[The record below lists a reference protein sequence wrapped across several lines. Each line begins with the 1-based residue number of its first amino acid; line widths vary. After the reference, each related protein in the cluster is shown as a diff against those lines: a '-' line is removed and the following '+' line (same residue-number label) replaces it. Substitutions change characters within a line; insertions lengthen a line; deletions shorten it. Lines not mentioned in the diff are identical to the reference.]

1 MFITCGQFGV
11 IIEIFLEFRHTFK
24 VSKSLLLELY
34 DHTLEVRVWNSKS
47 KLSARARYDRPKAF
61 RLPAPTAKKIPQ
73 SESEEQGRE
82 AGETNLPPL
91 IRRPS
96 KLPVVSHDRVR
107 GGGYKAGQRLKQVCS
122 SARLQYTYDTIA
134 DSASLFCVCTLIL
147 FPRLRDFLGIYFEP
161 PGSSILT
168 EH

>member
-1 MFITCGQFGV
+1 M
-11 IIEIFLEFRHTFK
+11 
-24 VSKSLLLELY
+24 SKALLLGLY

-82 AGETNLPPL
+82 GGEANRPPL

-107 GGGYKAGQRLKQVCS
+107 GGGYKAGKRLKQVISCAIILCS
-122 SARLQYTYDTIA
+122 
-134 DSASLFCVCTLIL
+134 
-147 FPRLRDFLGIYFEP
+147 
-161 PGSSILT
+161 
-168 EH
+168 

>member
-1 MFITCGQFGV
+1 MRYKWENFTAF
-11 IIEIFLEFRHTFK
+11 FLYFRHTFK

-61 RLPAPTAKKIPQ
+61 RLPAPTAKKILQ
-73 SESEEQGRE
+73 SESEEQGKE
-82 AGETNLPPL
+82 GDETSSETNQPPL

-107 GGGYKAGQRLKQVCS
+107 GGAYKAGRRLNQVWNLIMWFSIVGPVHGVKGQPFAGPLSGENCF
-122 SARLQYTYDTIA
+122 QIA
-134 DSASLFCVCTLIL
+134 
-147 FPRLRDFLGIYFEP
+147 P
-161 PGSSILT
+161 
-168 EH
+168 